1 MRNEARVSVVIVY
14 LFGYIKAVPHVL
26 LMRRGANVSYM
37 QNAWSVVAGC
47 RNGDISLERQALVEV
62 CGETSLLPTEVSK
75 PEHVGTFDDVDE
87 ENGKTWERS
96 LLAVTVIVQA
106 QSHDGLGVRLDWEH
120 REAVWVPIKTIL
132 DWLAGREPEDL
143 VARAILFE
151 EKATPDFRINF
162 GRMQKI
168 LESLVA

>member
-1 MRNEARVSVVIVY
+1 MS
-14 LFGYIKAVPHVL
+14 
-26 LMRRGANVSYM
+26 
-37 QNAWSVVAGC
+37 
-47 RNGDISLERQALVEV
+47 
-62 CGETSLLPTEVSK
+62 
-75 PEHVGTFDDVDE
+75 
-87 ENGKTWERS
+87 ERS